1 MQASSVIMLVITALI
16 VGFGVG
22 FFVGGKH
29 RDRVLKAAGIIKG
42 TTEDIAA
49 ALKAAGKKL

>member
-1 MQASSVIMLVITALI
+1 MLVITALI